1 MRSTQ
6 FMDGYKFAMKR
17 AIDFLHRRAR
27 EMNDPKAAIVLN
39 AAAHSLGIKK
49 SEGVVNNEMENAK

>member
-1 MRSTQ
+1 
-6 FMDGYKFAMKR
+6 MDGYKFAMKR